1 MPIFIRLS
9 KVDSTFNLLSSLKIP
24 NVQGKVIKFKHNFQ
38 SSGFLFISIN
48 TNKLNIQATYRVAV
62 LSSLLFILKAV

>member
-1 MPIFIRLS
+1 M
-9 KVDSTFNLLSSLKIP
+9 SSLKIP

-48 TNKLNIQATYRVAV
+48 TNKLNIQATY
-62 LSSLLFILKAV
+62 K